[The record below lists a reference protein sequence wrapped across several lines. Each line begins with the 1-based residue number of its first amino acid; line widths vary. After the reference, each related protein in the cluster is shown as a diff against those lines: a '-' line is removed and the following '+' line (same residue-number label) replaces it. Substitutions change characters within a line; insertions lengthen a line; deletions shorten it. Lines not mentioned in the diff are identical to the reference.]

1 MSKHGYFDL
10 IKVLMFVIL
19 ACNIQLG
26 NAQDSV
32 SVLRKTYQF
41 AYKTFHRDSYG
52 KNVIRYNPMPSL
64 LFVEFKNAAIGYE
77 RVLWR
82 NQSASVNLGYFTI
95 PDILGNSIGAVKI
108 NKSNSKGLIT
118 SFDYRFY
125 LKKLNT
131 RPAPNGI
138 YIGPYY
144 SLYRHRSNTDFV
156 YFEPTQL
163 VQYDA
168 ALSTTFNF
176 HNVGFQLGYQ
186 FIFGKRIT
194 LDMVLFGPSISW
206 YNVRLDLE
214 SNLSPNQASDLY
226 QKYYDQF
233 FSKYPIFD
241 QLFQNATF
249 TKTNSA
255 NGILPNFRY
264 LFQFGYHF

>member
-1 MSKHGYFDL
+1 MMVQNFRMRVFIFLVLYIASVKHA
-10 IKVLMFVIL
+10 V
-19 ACNIQLG
+19 
-26 NAQDSV
+26 AQDSIGV
-32 SVLRKTYQF
+32 FRKTYQF
-41 AYKTFHRDSYG
+41 TYSIFHLDGYG
-52 KNVIRYNPMPSL
+52 KNIIRYNPTPSL
-64 LFVEFKNAAIGYE
+64 LFVNFKNAAIGYE

-82 NQSASVNLGYFTI
+82 HQTASANLGYFTI
-95 PDILGNSIGAVKI
+95 PDLLGSSIGAIDVSQ
-108 NKSNSKGLIT
+108 SNRTGLIA
-118 SFDYRFY
+118 SIDYRFY

-144 SLYRHRSNTDFV
+144 SLYRFRSTTDFT
-156 YFEPTQL
+156 YLEPTRL
-163 VQYDA
+163 IQYDA
-168 ALSTTFNF
+168 SLATAFNF

-194 LDMVLFGPSISW
+194 LDLILFGPSVSW

-214 SNLSPNQASDLY
+214 SNLGPNEANQLY

-249 TKTNSA
+249 TKTNRA

-264 LFQFGYHF
+264 LFQVGYHF

>member
-1 MSKHGYFDL
+1 MSRLSYRTSL
-10 IKVLMFVIL
+10 KVLLCITL
-19 ACNIQLG
+19 LG
-26 NAQDSV
+26 CIHVGIAQDTV
-32 SVLRKTYQF
+32 SVYRKAYQY
-41 AYKTFHRDSYG
+41 AYKTFHKDAYG
-52 KNVIRYNPMPSL
+52 KNIIRYNPMPSL
-64 LFVEFKNAAIGYE
+64 LFIEFKNAAVGYE

-82 NQSASVNLGYFTI
+82 NQSASVNIGYFTI

-108 NKSNSKGLIT
+108 NKSNSRGMIA

-125 LKKLNT
+125 LKRLNT

-163 VQYDA
+163 LQYDA
-168 ALSTTFNF
+168 ALATTFNF
-176 HNVGFQLGYQ
+176 HNIGFQLGYQ

-194 LDMVLFGPSISW
+194 LDMVLFGPSVSW
-206 YNVRLDLE
+206 YNVQLDLE
-214 SNLSPNQASDLY
+214 SNLSPNQANQLY
-226 QKYYDQF
+226 EKYYDQF